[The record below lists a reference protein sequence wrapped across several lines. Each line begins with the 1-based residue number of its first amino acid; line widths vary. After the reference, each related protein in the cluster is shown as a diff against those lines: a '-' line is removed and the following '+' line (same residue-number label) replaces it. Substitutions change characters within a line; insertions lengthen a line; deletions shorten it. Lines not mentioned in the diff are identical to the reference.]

1 MAKLIEKY
9 VAVVRLNRGIATAYP
24 ITVQGVTSG
33 TSVVLAST
41 ATPTIATSSSVII
54 HTPTQNETIN
64 FPATGSIGQEL
75 FLEVLTSGTTSF
87 TLTFGANVRSQ
98 GVLATGIV
106 SASIFIVAFVFDG
119 TRFVETGRTT
129 VQ

>member
-9 VAVVRLNRGIATAYP
+9 VSVVRLNRGIATAYP

>member
-9 VAVVRLNRGIATAYP
+9 VSVVRLNRGIATAYP

-41 ATPTIATSSSVII
+41 ATPTIAATSSVIT
-54 HTPTQNETIN
+54 HTPTQSETIN
-64 FPATGSIGQEL
+64 FPATGSIGQEI

-98 GVLATGIV
+98 GVLAGVV
-106 SASIFIVAFVFDG
+106 SGAIFIVAFVFDG

-129 VQ
+129 AQ

>member
-9 VAVVRLNRGIATAYP
+9 VSVVRLNRGIATNYP

-41 ATPTIATSSSVII
+41 ATPTIATSSSVIT

-98 GVLATGIV
+98 GVLATGII
-106 SASIFIVAFVFDG
+106 SGAIFIVAFVFDG

-129 VQ
+129 AQ

>member
-9 VAVVRLNRGIATAYP
+9 VSVVRLNRGIATAYP
-24 ITVQGVTSG
+24 ITIQGVTTG
-33 TSVVLAST
+33 TTVVLAST
-41 ATPTIATSSSVII
+41 PTPTIVATSTVIT

-64 FPATGSIGQEL
+64 FPVTGAIGQKL
-75 FLEVLTSGTTSF
+75 FFEVLTSGTTSF

-106 SASIFIVAFVFDG
+106 SGAIFIIAFVFDG
-119 TRFVETGRTT
+119 TRFVETARTIA
-129 VQ
+129 Q